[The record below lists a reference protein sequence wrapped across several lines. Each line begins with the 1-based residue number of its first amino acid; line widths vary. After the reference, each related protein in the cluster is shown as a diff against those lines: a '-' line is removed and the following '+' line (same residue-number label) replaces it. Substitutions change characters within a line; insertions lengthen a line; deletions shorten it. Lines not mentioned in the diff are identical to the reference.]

1 MLLLFLNINRTLVQS
16 RVERGDSSSPTLS
29 GFISRYKKPRE
40 SEQLTDCL
48 KSRLA
53 ACLCW
58 KPPAAPSLIIHVV
71 TSAVSSHVSRAE
83 REGPHQLQEKHPR
96 FPRPASHHHPGP
108 GRIAVKTGD
117 TPDIL
122 CCGMMRSR
130 RCLLNRNGWKNQIT
144 TSPPPP
150 RRSRLRLE

>member
-1 MLLLFLNINRTLVQS
+1 M
-16 RVERGDSSSPTLS
+16 
-29 GFISRYKKPRE
+29 
-40 SEQLTDCL
+40 TDCV

-53 ACLCW
+53 TCLCW
-58 KPPAAPSLIIHVV
+58 RRPAAPSLIIHVV

-122 CCGMMRSR
+122 SCGMMRSR
-130 RCLLNRNGWKNQIT
+130 RYLLNRNGRKNEIT
-144 TSPPPP
+144 TSLPFPLLVDHVSGRNS
-150 RRSRLRLE
+150 RRVWAEVGHGRRCLRLYEATVTGVGGMG